1 VGVFEREHLDN
12 GVRILTARMPHS
24 QSTAV
29 YLGFAVGAR
38 FETSERRGIAHFVEH
53 MLFTGTERR
62 PTMTALSGEVD
73 ALGAQ
78 FNAVTRKESTAYYV
92 RCTSEH
98 VDRALDILVDMARN
112 STFEPSEV
120 EREKGVITEEMKMV
134 YQSPREY
141 VDENFEALL
150 YGDTP
155 LGRNVLGT
163 EETVSAADRDSL
175 VGFVQEWYTA
185 PRIVVGIAGG
195 VEADQRGRIEEL
207 LGDVPAGNGAVTVV
221 APVELDGR
229 PQRVAIEQKDTKQ
242 AEIVL
247 GAPSFPLDHPDRFAV
262 AIVRAVL
269 GGGMS
274 SRLTRE
280 LVSGLGLAYN
290 ASAIVAA
297 YADAGS
303 IWAQSGVNAEKADE
317 AVSTIVRELRRL
329 AEEPVPPEELDKA
342 KNYARGRFVFE
353 IETPRG
359 LMNNAIRRELV
370 EGEAPEP
377 EEILAGLAAVT
388 AEDVQRVAREI
399 FAPGSLRLAVIGPFD
414 DAARFEEFLAG

>member
-1 VGVFEREHLDN
+1 MGVFERQHLDN

-38 FETSERRGIAHFVEH
+38 YETSERRGIAHFVEH

-92 RCTSEH
+92 RCTTEH

-112 STFEPSEV
+112 STFEPAEV
-120 EREKGVITEEMKMV
+120 EREKGVITEEMNMV

-163 EETVSAADRDSL
+163 EETVSAIDRESL
-175 VGFVQEWYTA
+175 VGFVRDWYTA
-185 PRIVVGIAGG
+185 PRIVVGIGGG
-195 VEADQRGRIEEL
+195 VDADLRGRIEQL
-207 LGDVPAGNGAVTVV
+207 LGDVPAGNGATAA
-221 APVELDGR
+221 APAELDGR
-229 PQRVAIEQKDTKQ
+229 PDRVSIEQKDSKQ

-247 GAPSFPLDHPDRFAV
+247 GAPTFPLDHPDRFV
-262 AIVRAVL
+262 VGIVRAVL

-290 ASAIVAA
+290 ASAIVQA

-317 AVSTIVRELRRL
+317 AISTIVRELRRL

-359 LMNNAIRRELV
+359 LMNNAMRRELV
-370 EGEAPEP
+370 EGESPEP

-388 AEDVQRVAREI
+388 AEDVRRVAGEV
-399 FAPGSLRLAVIGPFD
+399 FARGSLRLAVIGPFD
-414 DAARFEEFLAG
+414 DVARFEGLLA